1 MRDEVEP
8 TNVNGKQ
15 KQPKRAKDKADDGPL
30 EGQEVREFSV
40 ALHDEGAWSGSWAF
54 REVVNGDR
62 EEGEFEM
69 LFDVGIRMVSSR

>member
-1 MRDEVEP
+1 M
-8 TNVNGKQ
+8 
-15 KQPKRAKDKADDGPL
+15 
-30 EGQEVREFSV
+30 REFSV
-40 ALHDEGAWSGSWAF
+40 ALYDEGAWSGSWAF